1 MIKPKNF
8 SKKSFAIYGLGLT
21 GKSVIKFL
29 KKNDAFNY
37 IAWDDLKKNRSQ
49 FKKKITSTFFLKSLN
64 TVDHI
69 IISPG
74 ININKT
80 KFNRTILKN
89 KHKIITDL
97 DLFYLFNK
105 NCKTIVVTGTNGKS
119 TTCKLLEHVLRRNKI
134 SAKLGGNIG
143 KPILSL
149 NISKKS
155 FVVIEASSFQLHY
168 SKFIKPKFAMILNI
182 TKDHMDWHGSMQN
195 YLNSKFKIF
204 LLQDKTDNAFLSD
217 IRLIKKFNSKKISSK
232 MNVVDFSLSKKIK
245 KKIINKYLKSKSNE
259 KNLSFVYRFCKV
271 LRIKDNLIIKSLNTF
286 RGLPHR
292 HEIFYKFKNTTF
304 INDSKATSF
313 EASKSALESN
323 NNIFWIVGGL
333 PKLGDQF
340 LLKKIK
346 RNIIKSYIIGKN
358 VLFFKKQLKNKI
370 NYTVTKSLKKAISL
384 IFMELRKNPNKKM
397 NVLLSPASASYDQ
410 YKNFDERGNEF
421 KKLIKTY
428 VHKYFKR

>member
-149 NISKKS
+149 NIRL
-155 FVVIEASSFQLHY
+155 SS
-168 SKFIKPKFAMILNI
+168 
-182 TKDHMDWHGSMQN
+182 
-195 YLNSKFKIF
+195 
-204 LLQDKTDNAFLSD
+204 
-217 IRLIKKFNSKKISSK
+217 
-232 MNVVDFSLSKKIK
+232 
-245 KKIINKYLKSKSNE
+245 
-259 KNLSFVYRFCKV
+259 
-271 LRIKDNLIIKSLNTF
+271 
-286 RGLPHR
+286 
-292 HEIFYKFKNTTF
+292 TT
-304 INDSKATSF
+304 
-313 EASKSALESN
+313 L
-323 NNIFWIVGGL
+323 
-333 PKLGDQF
+333 
-340 LLKKIK
+340 
-346 RNIIKSYIIGKN
+346 
-358 VLFFKKQLKNKI
+358 
-370 NYTVTKSLKKAISL
+370 
-384 IFMELRKNPNKKM
+384 
-397 NVLLSPASASYDQ
+397 
-410 YKNFDERGNEF
+410 
-421 KKLIKTY
+421 
-428 VHKYFKR
+428 